1 MLEKVLRESFESYMR
16 GVHVAIPATVVL
28 FDDKTQTLKV
38 DIDILEQIG
47 EENKS
52 IATLEDVPYASA
64 RAGGF
69 VITFPIEKG
78 DKVQLLFQHRSIDK
92 WIIDGEADSK
102 DLRTHNIND
111 AIASNLIAYP
121 LDKAIEEY
129 DTEALTIRDLK
140 KDVFIKLFKDKIELS
155 YKKQNYIKIEDENI
169 EIKSKNI
176 KLIGSVDIEGR
187 LTVTKIIKS
196 LSDVLAK
203 GISLFSHLHGGVLP
217 GPSKT
222 TPPE

>member
-1 MLEKVLRESFESYMR
+1 LLEKVLRESFESYMR
-16 GVHVAIPATVVL
+16 GVHVAIPGTVVF
-28 FDDKTQTLKV
+28 FDSETQTGEI

-47 EENKS
+47 GGNKS
-52 IATLEDVPYASA
+52 IATLKDVPFSFM
-64 RAGGF
+64 RSGVF
-69 VITFPIEKG
+69 VITFPVEVG

-92 WIIDGEADSK
+92 WLVDGERDSK

-121 LDKAIEEY
+121 LDNVINDY
-129 DTEALTIRDLK
+129 DIDCLTIRDLDK
-140 KDVFIKLFKDKIELS
+140 NIFIKLFDDKIELN
-155 YKKQNYIKIEDENI
+155 YKNENYVKIEDENI

-176 KLIGSVDIEGR
+176 KLIGTVDIEGK
-187 LTVTKIIKS
+187 LTVTKVIKS

-203 GISLFSHLHGGVLP
+203 AISLLGHMHGAVKS

-222 TPPE
+222 TTPV